1 MIDGLPLILVS
12 EPSYPV
18 IAITEEK
25 VSEQP
30 WRIFGRATGIPT
42 ETVEVWVDPN
52 GSAQGSIVDVDSLPT
67 GSKRSL

>member
-30 WRIFGRATGIPT
+30 
-42 ETVEVWVDPN
+42 
-52 GSAQGSIVDVDSLPT
+52 
-67 GSKRSL
+67 